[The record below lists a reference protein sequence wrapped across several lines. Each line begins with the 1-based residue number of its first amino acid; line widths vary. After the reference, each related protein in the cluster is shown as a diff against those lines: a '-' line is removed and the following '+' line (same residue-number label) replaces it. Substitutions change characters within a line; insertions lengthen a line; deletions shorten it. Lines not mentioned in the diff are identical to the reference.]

1 MQHLGY
7 DSNYQCRCSSG
18 LSSWSLLFL
27 VFINDLTKNIGTN
40 IHLFAD
46 DTTLFVDFND
56 EVEAANNIN
65 SDPRLP

>member
-1 MQHLGY
+1 MISHE
-7 DSNYQCRCSSG
+7 N
-18 LSSWSLLFL
+18 F
-27 VFINDLTKNIGTN
+27 GTN